1 MAGADSKFGKKEQEE
16 KDGRK
21 LLKLFVAHNALK
33 IQKTNNL
40 IGTLV
45 SIVPKGLLC
54 VAFTDSTLYCL
65 QKESVDSLAWTLIF
79 WPDNNICFLFF
90 HFFPFYEA
98 LYIVVKPQNYGPS
111 KRIDWFCM

>member
-45 SIVPKGLLC
+45 FIIPKGLLF
-54 VAFTDSTLYCL
+54 VLPLPTQRFTVYKKN
-65 QKESVDSLAWTLIF
+65 QLI
-79 WPDNNICFLFF
+79 L
-90 HFFPFYEA
+90 
-98 LYIVVKPQNYGPS
+98 LLGP
-111 KRIDWFCM
+111 

>member
-45 SIVPKGLLC
+45 FIIPKGRLTLCCLYRLNALL
-54 VAFTDSTLYCL
+54 FT
-65 QKESVDSLAWTLIF
+65 
-79 WPDNNICFLFF
+79 
-90 HFFPFYEA
+90 
-98 LYIVVKPQNYGPS
+98 
-111 KRIDWFCM
+111 KRIS